1 MFKISHSAYF
11 KTPFHDR
18 FSSAKTFNFSEINLE
33 KTFRLI
39 DSLLPLESCFHHQ
52 ILPLVLTENCLTL
65 GMVNQEDISALN
77 YVRSILASLNCN
89 YSLKLQLID
98 AKTHQLILSTYMNKT
113 RTAKQK
119 LPVQSTLG
127 SELTATQSQQQ
138 TAQQKR
144 PKNPHERPTL
154 IVSNREEL
162 TAGEKSQHS
171 LKHVRSLS
179 GQTSSDSGKTQPFNY
194 PLPLEVQA
202 RYLSA
207 PVEFL
212 YSLTPQQLWQEL
224 LGRAVTGGIG
234 RLYFER
240 SPNHGRIIWSQN
252 GVWQL
257 SLDKLTPQV
266 FQSAI
271 EELKHL
277 ANLPAIPLPKPKKF
291 ELERSYQQERL
302 LLRLQV
308 IPGKYGEEGTLQV
321 LRGKA
326 LKFYQQRQM
335 EELGKQALHLAKQL
349 ERKLRQIRAR
359 TRINSARID
368 VLPDLEQ
375 VQEKINRQLEFI
387 AR

>member
-1 MFKISHSAYF
+1 M
-11 KTPFHDR
+11 
-18 FSSAKTFNFSEINLE
+18 
-33 KTFRLI
+33 
-39 DSLLPLESCFHHQ
+39 
-52 ILPLVLTENCLTL
+52 
-65 GMVNQEDISALN
+65 
-77 YVRSILASLNCN
+77 
-89 YSLKLQLID
+89 
-98 AKTHQLILSTYMNKT
+98 
-113 RTAKQK
+113 
-119 LPVQSTLG
+119 
-127 SELTATQSQQQ
+127 
-138 TAQQKR
+138 
-144 PKNPHERPTL
+144 
-154 IVSNREEL
+154 
-162 TAGEKSQHS
+162 
-171 LKHVRSLS
+171 S

-202 RYLSA
+202 RHLSA
-207 PVEFL
+207 PLEFL

-240 SPNHGRIIWSQN
+240 CPNHGRIIWSQN

-291 ELERSYQQERL
+291 ELERSYQQEHL

-335 EELGKQALHLAKQL
+335 EELGQQALHLAKQL

-375 VQEKINRQLEFI
+375 VQETINRQLEFI